1 MIIAVAVL
9 NASFG
14 PTMDCY
20 VAAGNSQ
27 DSTQRQMF
35 EEMDHIAAQNPSG
48 ARAMLGLS
56 NVAHSLSFAKPAS
69 FFSPAPEQ
77 GRHLQYGTTLP
88 NDDSCPG
95 WGLAPNDGTCEDGG
109 IGSKAAFCECGT
121 DVSDCGPVLIRVFLI
136 AAHTL
141 PTPLP
146 PSSDYGNTADYE
158 NMAGYRDYGYGQRNT
173 GSTHG
178 ANSEDVS
185 TKAVEDAVLG
195 VFNPLL
201 IIPGI
206 ICSLF
211 LLCASALTL
220 KNPDG
225 CAMVVFMFGT
235 IFVFVGLIIYVI
247 STFIFLVYVNV
258 FIDMMKSATTPSPG
272 MAKCIDDSQAMF
284 SGVGVG
290 CLIGSIGAFGS
301 FVAAICATCGIRKV
315 RTKEQGGTSA
325 HAHYYDEDQ
334 PAPQVATAIGVT
346 IEVLSGG
353 HITGD
358 TVYYTGK
365 SHTFPSGN
373 KLVQGQQ
380 GEVTGSGSGE
390 KKDTH
395 LLVLFPGNKGSV
407 GLRATDVSRDPAPL
421 PGGLVTG
428 PVTARG
434 EKKVAGAHKVVI
446 VTDVAGGC
454 AASNLVVKGDTILA
468 INGTPLTDEVQGR
481 ALARAAVGKVDLSI
495 LRGGAHVT
503 ITADKPEA
511 ATRLGVT
518 MKNLPLASMAQP
530 MAAPVVYAQPMAT
543 SMEGTSF

>member
-9 NASFG
+9 NANFG
-14 PTMDCY
+14 STMDCY
-20 VAAGNSQ
+20 VNAGNSP
-27 DSTQRQMF
+27 DSTRRQMF

-56 NVAHSLSFAKPAS
+56 NVAHSLSLAKPA
-69 FFSPAPEQ
+69 FLSPAAE
-77 GRHLQYGTTLP
+77 GRHLEYEKSYTYDGASNPP
-88 NDDSCPG
+88 NDDSCSEFT
-95 WGLAPNDGTCEDGG
+95 NDGWCDDGG
-109 IGSKAAFCECGT
+109 VGSTTSRCECGT
-121 DVSDCGPVLIRVFLI
+121 DFSDCGFQY
-136 AAHTL
+136 TFWC
-141 PTPLP
+141 TSSP
-146 PSSDYGNTADYE
+146 PPSWGTSSDYGNTD
-158 NMAGYRDYGYGQRNT
+158 GQ
-173 GSTHG
+173 
-178 ANSEDVS
+178 NSDVS
-185 TKAVEDAVLG
+185 TKEVEDKVLG
-195 VFNPLL
+195 VLNPLL

-206 ICSLF
+206 ICTLF
-211 LLCASALTL
+211 LLCASVLTL

-225 CAMVVFMFGT
+225 CAMAVFIFGT
-235 IFVFVGLIIYVI
+235 IFVFAGLIIYVI
-247 STFIFLVYVNV
+247 GTFISLVYATVY
-258 FIDMMKSATTPSPG
+258 IDSMESATTSSPG
-272 MAKCIDDSQAMF
+272 MTKCIDDSQAMF

-301 FVAAICATCGIRKV
+301 FVAAICATCGICKV

-358 TVYYTGK
+358 TVYYTAK

-390 KKDTH
+390 KKGTH

-407 GLRATDVSRDPAPL
+407 GLRATDVSRDPPL

-503 ITADKPEA
+503 ITADKSEA

>member
-301 FVAAICATCGIRKV
+301 FVAA
-315 RTKEQGGTSA
+315 TSV
-325 HAHYYDEDQ
+325 
-334 PAPQVATAIGVT
+334 PRVASAIGLRGPV
-346 IEVLSGG
+346 
-353 HITGD
+353 
-358 TVYYTGK
+358 
-365 SHTFPSGN
+365 SGN
-373 KLVQGQQ
+373 GRTWPVPNGS
-380 GEVTGSGSGE
+380 GRRGSAATGSG
-390 KKDTH
+390 
-395 LLVLFPGNKGSV
+395 
-407 GLRATDVSRDPAPL
+407 ATV
-421 PGGLVTG
+421 
-428 PVTARG
+428 
-434 EKKVAGAHKVVI
+434 
-446 VTDVAGGC
+446 
-454 AASNLVVKGDTILA
+454 
-468 INGTPLTDEVQGR
+468 
-481 ALARAAVGKVDLSI
+481 SI
-495 LRGGAHVT
+495 LWLDV
-503 ITADKPEA
+503 
-511 ATRLGVT
+511 L
-518 MKNLPLASMAQP
+518 
-530 MAAPVVYAQPMAT
+530 
-543 SMEGTSF
+543 